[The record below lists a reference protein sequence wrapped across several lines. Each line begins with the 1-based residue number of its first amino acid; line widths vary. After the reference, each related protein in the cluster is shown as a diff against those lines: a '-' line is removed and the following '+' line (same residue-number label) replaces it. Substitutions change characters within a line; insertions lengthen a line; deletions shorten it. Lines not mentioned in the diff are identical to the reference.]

1 MVLNQEQQ
9 LLKDTIAGFLDEQ
22 APVSALRKLRDE
34 DGPGYDP
41 ALWAQMVALGLP
53 GTVLPE
59 TYDGLGFG
67 WLGLGAVLEEAGRR
81 LTASPLVSN
90 VAVAASLILRA
101 GNEAQ
106 KERWLKAIAAGDL
119 VFSLALD
126 ESRHFNPSQFAT
138 TLSNG
143 VLNGRKTLVAD
154 ALQADYLIVVCAA
167 GVSAVVSTQAE
178 GVTIEQRKLM
188 DGRQFATVTFNNVGI
203 AEADHLMTD
212 HAAITHAIDIGALA
226 TAAEMIGGA
235 RELLERTVAFLNERE
250 QFDVK
255 IGTFQALQHRC
266 AQMYCNLELAAS
278 AVLQALSRLDYG
290 VTDISAMAST
300 AKALTNDCYQLISNE
315 AVQMHGGMGVTDEL
329 DIGLFLKRSRVC
341 NQLYGDASWHR
352 NRYAQLKNL

>member
-9 LLKDTIAGFLDEQ
+9 LLKDTIAAFLDEQ
-22 APVSALRKLRDE
+22 APVSALRRLRDE
-34 DGPGYDP
+34 EGPGYDP
-41 ALWAQMVALGLP
+41 ELWRQMVALGIP
-53 GTVLPE
+53 GTALPE
-59 TYDGLGFG
+59 AYDGLGFG

-101 GNEAQ
+101 GNEVQ
-106 KERWLKAIAAGDL
+106 KEHWLKAIVRGEL
-119 VFSLALD
+119 VLSLALN
-126 ESRHFNPSQFAT
+126 EGRHFAPSLLQT
-138 TLSNG
+138 TLSKG
-143 VLNGRKTLVAD
+143 VLNGCKTLVAD
-154 ALQADYLIVVCAA
+154 ALQADYLIVVCDT
-167 GVSAVVSTQAE
+167 GVSAIVSTQAE

-188 DGRQFATVTFNNVGI
+188 DGRQFATVTLNNVRVNEGDCMM
-203 AEADHLMTD
+203 AEQ
-212 HAAITHAIDIGALA
+212 AALTHAIDIGALA

-278 AVLQALSRLDYG
+278 AVLQALSRLDHG

-300 AKALTNDCYQLISNE
+300 AKALANDGYQLISNE

-341 NQLYGDASWHR
+341 NQLYGDAAWHR